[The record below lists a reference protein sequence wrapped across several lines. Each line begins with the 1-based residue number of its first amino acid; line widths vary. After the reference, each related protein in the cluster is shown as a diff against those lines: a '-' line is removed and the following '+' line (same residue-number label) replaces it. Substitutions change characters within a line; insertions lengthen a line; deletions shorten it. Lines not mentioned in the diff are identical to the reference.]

1 MTSWLDI
8 LFALLGGVLLGTFYF
23 GGLWF
28 TVRRLPDT
36 RHPALLTMVSFL
48 GRMFITLAGFYFIMG
63 SRVENLLACLV
74 GFLLARQLLIKVLR
88 NEKAGPA
95 LS

>member
-1 MTSWLDI
+1 MSWLHI
-8 LFALLGGVLLGTFYF
+8 LLALLGGILLGTFYF

-28 TVRRLPDT
+28 TVRSLPVT
-36 RHPALLTMVSFL
+36 RHPALLTMLSFL

-63 SRVENLLACLV
+63 NRVENLLACLV
-74 GFLLARQLLIKVLR
+74 GFLLARQLLFKVLR